1 MDNFGGAGLLAAE
14 EVDDLERAGARSVPE
29 ETAVGAVD
37 ENEHDA
43 LGNGGGGSDRFSF
56 WL

>member
-14 EVDDLERAGARSVPE
+14 EVDDLERAGARNVPE

-37 ENEHDA
+37 ENEHGA